1 MNQPEKPP
9 SPDSSTEEE
18 QIVSGIML
26 DDQGQAIIRRDMQEV
41 LLDLSLALEDQTG
54 MPVDVQHVVASLVLA
69 VRDEKL
75 RRDAELHGS
84 DQDLINILCPL
95 AKQIF
100 QDHGDLLG

>member
-1 MNQPEKPP
+1 
-9 SPDSSTEEE
+9 
-18 QIVSGIML
+18 ML